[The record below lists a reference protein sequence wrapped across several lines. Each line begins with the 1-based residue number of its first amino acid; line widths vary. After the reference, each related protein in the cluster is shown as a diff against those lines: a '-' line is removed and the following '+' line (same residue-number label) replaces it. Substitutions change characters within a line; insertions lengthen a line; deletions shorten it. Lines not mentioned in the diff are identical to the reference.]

1 MMVTWNP
8 PLFQRLRKIRLIHK
22 NILSLV
28 IEVYL
33 VLFNNIFKTLNLFL
47 NPAAWQRHLAAL
59 RTTEV
64 LHRVLTWLGIGD

>member
-1 MMVTWNP
+1 VMVTWSP
-8 PLFQRLRKIRLIHK
+8 PLFQCPRKIRLGRK

-28 IEVYL
+28 MVVYL

-47 NPAAWQRHLAAL
+47 NPAAWQWHLAAL

-64 LHRVLTWLGIGD
+64 LHRVLTWLYIGD